1 MKKIKLSTG
10 AEVEMREPK
19 VRDIKLVNNIK
30 DEFDK
35 EMALLSNL
43 TEMTQEELEN
53 LTMQDFSKLD
63 EALQVFLS

>member
-43 TEMTQEELEN
+43 TEMSKEELED